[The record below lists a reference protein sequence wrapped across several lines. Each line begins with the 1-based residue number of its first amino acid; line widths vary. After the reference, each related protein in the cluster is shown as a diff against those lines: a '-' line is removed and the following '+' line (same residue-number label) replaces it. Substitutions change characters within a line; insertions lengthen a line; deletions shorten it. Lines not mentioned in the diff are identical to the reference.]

1 MYYLTILQPP
11 CLPISAHSR
20 LPALPSDLN
29 RLVMDYLVLEGY
41 QAAAEEF
48 SKEAN
53 VSPPVDFSSI
63 ETRMTIREA
72 VQRGDVEEAI
82 ELVNDLNPEVRNTLL
97 TPDHQSSPIERR
109 AYNSQPVSR
118 TNRVLALNYQRSCLS
133 SISGTMCRLNRAT
146 PLSVYVHDVDIKR
159 LNTSCTTLRLP
170 LGESLMTAQIQKSFS
185 LQYDSPLR
193 SSQFRIVPGN

>member
-1 MYYLTILQPP
+1 MKCIESPGLSDNTLTT
-11 CLPISAHSR
+11 LPAISAHSR
-20 LPALPSDLN
+20 LPALSSDLN

-53 VSPPVDFSSI
+53 VSPLVDFSSI

-97 TPDHQSSPIERR
+97 IPHHQTLQLRDGHTIHNRYLERTGFWPLTTSAHVYR
-109 AYNSQPVSR
+109 LSLGPCVDL
-118 TNRVLALNYQRSCLS
+118 TALLHFPYMF
-133 SISGTMCRLNRAT
+133 TRLT
-146 PLSVYVHDVDIKR
+146 
-159 LNTSCTTLRLP
+159 
-170 LGESLMTAQIQKSFS
+170 
-185 LQYDSPLR
+185 
-193 SSQFRIVPGN
+193 

>member
-1 MYYLTILQPP
+1 MYYLNLAPNFPP
-11 CLPISAHSR
+11 MSEHSR
-20 LPALPSDLN
+20 LPALSSDLN

-82 ELVNDLNPEVRNTLL
+82 ELVNDLNPEVRNTFLL
-97 TPDHQSSPIERR
+97 P
-109 AYNSQPVSR
+109 Y
-118 TNRVLALNYQRSCLS
+118 YQ
-133 SISGTMCRLNRAT
+133 
-146 PLSVYVHDVDIKR
+146 
-159 LNTSCTTLRLP
+159 TLL
-170 LGESLMTAQIQKSFS
+170 
-185 LQYDSPLR
+185 
-193 SSQFRIVPGN
+193 

>member
-1 MYYLTILQPP
+1 MP
-11 CLPISAHSR
+11 AR
-20 LPALPSDLN
+20 LSSDLN

-82 ELVNDLNPEVRNTLL
+82 ELVNDLNPEVRTTL
-97 TPDHQSSPIERR
+97 P
-109 AYNSQPVSR
+109 SR
-118 TNRVLALNYQRSCLS
+118 PLLWEKDTQLMAGYLNCPALARHSQRSSLS
-133 SISGTMCRLNRAT
+133 PCMDL
-146 PLSVYVHDVDIKR
+146 
-159 LNTSCTTLRLP
+159 
-170 LGESLMTAQIQKSFS
+170 TA
-185 LQYDSPLR
+185 LLR
-193 SSQFRIVPGN
+193 SPNMHLC